1 MKRVLLLMILIFSL
15 VKADSV
21 LMVKKGWQ
29 LIGSSVPIT
38 DMSKFVL
45 DNVEEVWYF
54 DAELQQWRG
63 YSPDSQLQAQ
73 MKEKNVLPLTLLK
86 NWHGFWVKSKEEW
99 ALRLGENTISS
110 VPEQDN
116 GSQDIIQLK
125 KGWNLVSLPVDTV
138 VSPNIFDEMTVWKYT
153 NNNEWELFDQSEV
166 ETAFDSLEHIKN
178 SDGIWVK
185 APKDV
190 NISVMNEASKLHNFK
205 TITEMENYIKEMIV
219 LKNRPY
225 WGIEPLMFEQ
235 NTMLTMDTIE
245 VSDTASVDSAMPI
258 TSEGS
263 AVKDATGTNLQ
274 EEGVDEAD
282 IVKHDGVNIFYTTRN
297 SATQNSINITT
308 FERLV
313 CGETKAKE
321 TIQFNNQQFIDSLY
335 LVDHKLVVL
344 SNIYKRNQAEIT
356 PISSSEVSLP
366 SFGYG
371 MAQVMVEVFDVR
383 DIANITKVSSYT
395 IDGNMISS
403 RVVNNKLYLVSRFS
417 PRVSIEYPKIE
428 LTLSEK
434 CQAYFDNDITISTAS
449 NESSLYRDYAECYN
463 IMSDNGKNYYRYD
476 YENPKIS
483 IEDLTPEIEDK
494 EKKRMALI
502 RPERLYA
509 SSKKN
514 QSTNI
519 TSISEIDLSDGKY
532 KQSNSFIGDSHTQ
545 YASTNAFYLVSTQYP
560 YYYDFNNYKEHSTL
574 YKFSF
579 DDALNYKGIGSV
591 YGRPLNQFAL
601 SEHQEIIR
609 IATTEGFSWSSEGT
623 NNSIYTLKQQDQ
635 ALTIEGVLSG
645 LGKERE
651 TIHAV
656 RFMGDKAYVVTF
668 EETDPLYTLDLSNP
682 KAPQKIGELQVNGY
696 SSYLHPVGDDKLLGI
711 GRDATSE
718 GEILGLKL
726 ELFDI
731 SDFANPTSVDYISYS
746 DNTYSELESNHKAL
760 AYRNSDNLF
769 AFPYQDYSNYPSKI
783 YLGLYQIKGNNLV
796 SYAPILSKSS
806 ESWWGQ
812 HRGIIFDHNGTSYAS
827 FFAGDTVQTEKLN
840 LND

>member
-1 MKRVLLLMILIFSL
+1 MTLVFSFAM
-15 VKADSV
+15 ADAV

-29 LIGSSVPIT
+29 LIGSSIPIT
-38 DMSKFVL
+38 DMSKFEV

-63 YSPDSQLQAQ
+63 YSPDLQLQAK
-73 MKEKNVLPLTLLK
+73 MKEKSILPLTSLE
-86 NWHGFWVKSKEEW
+86 NWHGFWVKSKQAW
-99 ALRLGENTISS
+99 ALTLGASSISS
-110 VPEQDN
+110 VPEHDN

-125 KGWNLVSLPVDTV
+125 KGWNLISLPVDTV
-138 VSPNIFDEMTVWKYT
+138 VSADIFNEMTVWKYASDDQ
-153 NNNEWELFDQSEV
+153 WELFDQLGM
-166 ETAFDSLEHIKN
+166 ETAFNSLGHIKN

-185 APKDV
+185 APKDT
-190 NISVMNEASKLHNFK
+190 NISVMDEASKLHNFV
-205 TITEMENYIKEMIV
+205 TVAEMERYIKEMIA
-219 LKNRPY
+219 LNDRPY

-235 NTMLTMDTIE
+235 NTMLTMDTVE
-245 VSDTASVDSAMPI
+245 VSDTVSVDNTTPI
-258 TSEGS
+258 ASEGS
-263 AVKDATGTNLQ
+263 GIKDATGTNLQ

-282 IVKHDGVNIFYTTRN
+282 IVKHDGINIFYTTRN

-313 CGETKAKE
+313 HGETKASD
-321 TIQFNNQQFIDSLY
+321 TLVFNDQRQIDSLY
-335 LVDHKLVVL
+335 LVDNTLVVL
-344 SNIYKRNQAEIT
+344 SNMYQSYKDNSTETT
-356 PISSSEVSLP
+356 PSSVNISLP
-366 SFGYG
+366 YYETN
-371 MAQVMVEVFDVR
+371 QVAIDIFDVS
-383 DIANITKVSSYT
+383 DIKNITKISSYK
-395 IDGNMISS
+395 IDGNMVSS
-403 RVVNNKLYLVSRFS
+403 RVLNKKLYLVSRFN
-417 PRVSIEYPKIE
+417 PRVDIEYPKVNV
-428 LTLSEK
+428 TLSPTCKE
-434 CQAYFDNDITISTAS
+434 YFNNDIVLHPANGSSDDTETST
-449 NESSLYRDYAECYN
+449 LYRNYAECYN
-463 IMSDNGKNYYRYD
+463 LYTDDGKTYYKYD
-476 YENPKIS
+476 YDNPKVTVK
-483 IEDLTPEIEDK
+483 DLTPEIEDT
-494 EKKRMALI
+494 EKKRTALI
-502 RPERLYA
+502 TPTRLYA

-514 QSTNI
+514 QSTSM

-560 YYYDFNNYKEHSTL
+560 YYYDFNNYKERSSL

-579 DDALNYKGIGSV
+579 DETLSYEGIGSV

-601 SEHQEIIR
+601 SEHQKIIR

-623 NNSIYTLKQQDQ
+623 NNSIYTLKQQGQ
-635 ALTIEGVLSG
+635 ELTVEGVLSG

-668 EETDPLYTLDLSNP
+668 EQTDPLYTLDLSNP
-682 KAPQKIGELQVNGY
+682 KAPQKVGELQVNGY

-718 GEILGLKL
+718 GQILGLKL

-731 SDFANPTSVDYISYS
+731 SDFANPTSVDHITYS
-746 DNTYSELESNHKAL
+746 SNTYSELENNHKAL
-760 AYRNSDNLF
+760 AYRKRDNLF
-769 AFPYQDYSNYPSKI
+769 AFPYQDYSNYPSKM
-783 YLGLYQIKGNNLV
+783 YLGLYQIKGNNLI
-796 SYAPILSKSS
+796 SYTPISSKSS